1 MSDSA
6 FQKTPDVSI
15 DAIREDLVAY
25 LDGELSSEEAAR
37 IERLVEQDAR
47 IRAELQRLAETWDWL
62 DVLDRPTVDE
72 DFTRTTIEMVA
83 QSAASEVVTQ
93 TQRKWKRW
101 ALVSCVAV
109 VGTLLSI
116 WGGWRLASLF
126 WENPNKWLIEH
137 YAVIQNQDYYR
148 HIENV
153 AFLRM
158 LRDSGLFRD
167 EEEYLNPDDAQ
178 EVDEWR
184 MFRSSGPPGPAQ
196 GQRGPAGSG
205 EIPAGGPPAPD
216 IRSEPRDD
224 RLSSVPPQPSSG
236 GSGGKTSAGS
246 SVAVTT
252 RPASYTASLPFITLS
267 DPAEIRKHIAGLT
280 DAEKVELRRRIERFQ
295 RLSSSEQARMRAIHE
310 ELMQAPDRD
319 ELVPIMQR
327 YYEWFK
333 LLTPSQR
340 GELETLEP
348 AERIGWIQKTRNE
361 MLTAAFSRALFNFP
375 PERLR
380 TLLQDSMR
388 VPPEE
393 RLPPGDV
400 VALVRFVE
408 SLAAERGEALL
419 AHLNT
424 GEKQD
429 LLRRLSRV
437 TDPQQRRDF
446 LAITWLQ
453 WQLDHPEQV
462 SDLTPEELGE
472 LRKQLSPATRARLES
487 LSTEEQLK
495 RVAQWI
501 RSYVFFKYVMPR
513 VWADMRRAVSEQELG
528 RFVEEN
534 LTREEREKL
543 LALPPDEMQRELTRR
558 YLRWRYPG
566 FDAPG
571 PWRGHGGDRRG
582 PRPGPGPGERPGERE
597 PASPPG
603 SSSDRGSIEGPPAQG
618 PRANDAFAAESL
630 GPMPLS
636 PLPAEVP

>member
-6 FQKTPDVSI
+6 FQKRSDISI

-37 IERLVEQDAR
+37 IERLVEQDTR
-47 IRAELQRLAETWDWL
+47 IRSELQRLAETWDWL

-83 QSAASEVVTQ
+83 QSAASEVVAQTQ
-93 TQRKWKRW
+93 TKWKRR
-101 ALVSCVAV
+101 AIVLGVAV
-109 VGTLLSI
+109 LGTLLAV
-116 WGGWRLASLF
+116 WGGWQLASFL

-158 LRDSGLFRD
+158 LRDSGLYTD

-184 MFRSSGPPGPAQ
+184 MFRPPGPPGPGQ
-196 GQRGPAGSG
+196 GQRGPAGAG
-205 EIPAGGPPAPD
+205 EIPGEGGPTSNLRP
-216 IRSEPRDD
+216 EPRDN
-224 RLSSVPPQPSSG
+224 RPSQVPRQPLSESSGEKLPSGSTAVVTSKPVSYPASSSV
-236 GSGGKTSAGS
+236 
-246 SVAVTT
+246 
-252 RPASYTASLPFITLS
+252 ITLS

-280 DAEKVELRRRIERFQ
+280 DAEKVELRRKIERFQ
-295 RLSSSEQARMRAIHE
+295 QLSPSEQARMKAIHE

-319 ELVPIMQR
+319 ELIAVMQR

-348 AERIGWIQKTRNE
+348 AQRISWIQKTRNE
-361 MLTAAFSRALFNFP
+361 MLTAAFSRALFSFP

-400 VALVRFVE
+400 AVLVRFVE
-408 SLAAERGEALL
+408 SLAAERGEELL
-419 AHLNT
+419 AHLNS

-446 LAITWLQ
+446 LAITWFQ
-453 WQLDHPEQV
+453 WQLDHPEQA
-462 SDLTPEELGE
+462 SALTPQELEE
-472 LRKQLSPATRARLES
+472 LRKQFSPGTRARLES

-566 FDAPG
+566 FDTLG
-571 PWRGHGGDRRG
+571 PWRGHGGERRG
-582 PRPGPGPGERPGERE
+582 PRPGPGERE
-597 PASPPG
+597 PPPG
-603 SSSDRGSIEGPPAQG
+603 PGGSSDRDRGDGPPPQG
-618 PRANDAFAAESL
+618 PGANDVSTREPL
-630 GPMPLS
+630 RPMPL
-636 PLPAEVP
+636 LPPPGEVP